1 MNKRNK
7 VKSLNRSNK
16 HRNAMLNN
24 MVTSLFMHERIE
36 STSAKLK
43 VARTFA
49 EKLITRAKK
58 NLAPDAKPESK
69 LHNRREVMKT
79 ITNTMVVDKLF
90 EDLAVRYQ
98 ERKGGYTRILKLVN
112 RPSDNSEMAL
122 LELVDKKEQVEL
134 KEAAIA
140 KRNVGKTAS
149 KEGKAAKTPKA
160 PKEPKVKAEKKT
172 ASKPKAKKVTK

>member
-7 VKSLNRSNK
+7 VKSLNRANK

-43 VARTFA
+43 VAKTFA

-58 NLAPDAKPESK
+58 NLSPDTKPESK

-79 ITNTMVVDKLF
+79 ITNPMVVDKLF
-90 EDLAVRYQ
+90 DDLAVRYQ
-98 ERKGGYTRILKLVN
+98 TRQGGYTRIFKLVN
-112 RPSDNSEMAL
+112 RSSDNSEMSL
-122 LELVDKKEQVEL
+122 LELVDKKERLEL
-134 KEAAIA
+134 KDEAIA
-140 KRNVGKTAS
+140 KRKTAKS
-149 KEGKAAKTPKA
+149 TDASTKTGKAKETKAIAKEK
-160 PKEPKVKAEKKT
+160 KEPKKEAKVK
-172 ASKPKAKKVTK
+172 KAK

>member
-1 MNKRNK
+1 
-7 VKSLNRSNK
+7 
-16 HRNAMLNN
+16 
-24 MVTSLFMHERIE
+24 
-36 STSAKLK
+36 
-43 VARTFA
+43 
-49 EKLITRAKK
+49 
-58 NLAPDAKPESK
+58 SK

-172 ASKPKAKKVTK
+172 ASKPKAKKATK